1 MSEEFNDLPIDLG
14 SDSSARDWAA
24 FTDVPHHLDRLP
36 DGTETLVFGDP
47 EGCKEFNHT
56 QGINDLKFGNDC
68 GLVAC
73 EDVLAQFAPR
83 IEDVLGQFTRIGHHV
98 TENDLVHHAVAH
110 GECDV
115 VQDHPDQSGG
125 TTVQEKAD
133 ILTDYGIPA
142 RSETGISLEDLASE
156 VEHGH
161 GVIAS
166 VNAGYLWNKAGCVE
180 TGNHNHAITVTGV
193 ARDPHTNQIQGFFI
207 NDSGTGESGKFVTA
221 KTMEKAWLLHGVG
234 VSVVTEA
241 SLPVYKPL

>member
-47 EGCKEFNHT
+47 EGCKEFNHI
-56 QGINDLKFGNDC
+56 QGNNDLKYGSDC

-73 EDVLAQFAPR
+73 Q
-83 IEDVLGQFTRIGHHV
+83 DVLGEFGISV
-98 TENDLVHHAVAH
+98 TESDVVHHAVAH

-115 VQDHPDQSGG
+115 VQDHPDQSGT
-125 TTVQEKAD
+125 TTVQDKAD

-166 VNAGYLWNKAGCVE
+166 VNAGYLWNDAGKIE
-180 TGNHNHAITVTGV
+180 SGNHNHAITVTGV

-207 NDSGTGESGKFVTA
+207 NDSGTGNSSEFVTA

-241 SLPVYKPL
+241 NLPVHKPL